1 MEFDVVGIGNALVD
15 IEVRVEDDFIESL
28 GVVKGG
34 MTLSSV
40 DDQKRILQAVTA
52 KPKKVSSGGSAAN
65 TVHGIGAMGAKG
77 YYLGRVADDDFGR
90 HYTEDMR
97 TCGVGFPGPDA
108 APDGTGTC
116 VVLITPDSERTM
128 FTHLGISSK
137 LHPDNVD
144 EAIIDKCGTV
154 YIEGYL
160 WTGEE
165 TQQAAEK
172 MADIAKKA
180 SVPVSFT
187 LSDAFIVNSYRD
199 ALIDFIRWKVDILF
213 CNDVEACAMFQ
224 TDDTEHA
231 FQQLRGM
238 VDTLFLTRGKE
249 GAWASNLENEKVEI
263 GSFPVDAVD
272 TTGAGDLF
280 AGGALFGLARFLPLK
295 DAGILGSYC
304 AAQVV
309 RHMGARLPSSAIA
322 SVEHILG
329 RYQGP

>member
-28 GVVKGG
+28 GIVKGG

-40 DDQKRILQAVTA
+40 ENQNKILAAVTDRSR
-52 KPKKVSSGGSAAN
+52 KISSGGSAAN
-65 TVHGIGAMGAKG
+65 TLHGIGAMGGKG

-97 TCGVGFPGPDA
+97 TCGVGFPGPDG
-108 APDGTGTC
+108 APKGTGTC

-128 FTHLGISSK
+128 LTHLGVSSK

-144 EAIIDKCGTV
+144 ETIMGQCGTV

-165 TQQAAEK
+165 TRQAAEK

-180 SVPVSFT
+180 DVPVAFT
-187 LSDAFIVNSYRD
+187 LSDAFIVNSYRE

-213 CNDVEACAMFQ
+213 CNEVEARALIQ
-224 TDDTEHA
+224 TEDTEHA
-231 FQQLRGM
+231 FEQLRGM
-238 VDTLFLTRGKE
+238 VGTLFLTRGKE
-249 GAWASNLENEKVEI
+249 GAWASSENQEKVII
-263 GSFPVDAVD
+263 GSFPVEAVD

-280 AGGALFGLARFLPLK
+280 AGGALFGLTRFLPLK

-322 SVEHILG
+322 SVEHILS
-329 RYQGP
+329 RYPGP